1 MVTPFHKK
9 MVTAIPKLALWFYCI
24 PELPENGIEIPK
36 KTPGTKMFSASDAHR
51 LSSVL

>member
-24 PELPENGIEIPK
+24 PELPENDIEIPK
-36 KTPGTKMFSASDAHR
+36 KTPDSREFSASDAHE
-51 LSSVL
+51 LSAVL